1 LSLLVLWWCSLVSAV
16 AADAAATSIT
26 ISKFED
32 IAPLLPPPGA
42 SKWDPA
48 PLVAGIGAST
58 FTFTPK
64 HYYAL
69 VDRGNVHPD
78 VVKAVAAKA
87 AVFYDPSAKPLPT
100 QAQTARQSAPAS
112 TVPLNQGNFVELFEF
127 FNDVKNDLAAAE
139 SSAGSTAPQ
148 SASESINAYER
159 RVRTRDEKLVA
170 LKGPIEGKVDK
181 TTFVVD
187 LPASVVEQGGCKRSV
202 SSVTLDELSFDLF
215 RTAMGT
221 VAPTARVS
229 VGGSTNIET
238 AQFSIEGSRRFEV
251 IGRCG
256 TTGTKLHLSMSRTWD
271 GKWTGQGGF

>member
-1 LSLLVLWWCSLVSAV
+1 LSLLILWWCGLVSAV
-16 AADAAATSIT
+16 AADAAPIT

-32 IAPLLPPPGA
+32 IVPLLPPPGA

-58 FTFTPK
+58 FPFTPK

-87 AVFYDPSAKPLPT
+87 AVFYDPNAKPLAVIA
-100 QAQTARQSAPAS
+100 QNARQTASPSTITLGQS
-112 TVPLNQGNFVELFEF
+112 NFVELFEF

-139 SSAGSTAPQ
+139 AAAGPNTPQ
-148 SASESINAYER
+148 GASENANIYER
-159 RVRTRDEKLVA
+159 RVRTREEKLVA
-170 LKGPIEGKVDK
+170 AKGPIEGKVDR

-187 LPASVVEQGGCKRSV
+187 LPASVLDQGGCKRSV
-202 SSVTLDELSFDLF
+202 ATVDLDELSFDLF

-221 VAPTARVS
+221 VAPVAKVTLT
-229 VGGSTNIET
+229 GSTNLET
-238 AQFSIEGSRRFEV
+238 AQFTIEGSRRFEA

-256 TTGTKLHLSMSRTWD
+256 TTGTKLKMSMSRTWD
-271 GKWTGQGGF
+271 GKWAGSGAF